1 MGAVTQAQHW
11 RAKFRIRIPVPSLKY
26 GISDDQ
32 PNVLLESQAPHLSA
46 ERRSELFYDI
56 LVDGEVNDDTVW
68 CYPIRSSS
76 PWSPIHYAMED
87 DHVQISSPA
96 VPVI

>member
-1 MGAVTQAQHW
+1 MDEGIYPGAGDQTQ
-11 RAKFRIRIPVPSLKY
+11 
-26 GISDDQ
+26 
-32 PNVLLESQAPHLSA
+32 SA
-46 ERRSELFYDI
+46 SGSVAAEEASTPCNPALILPRL

-96 VPVI
+96 VPVIWLLRRATS